1 MSENNEIQ
9 LSSISHADSYE
20 AIGEFWD
27 THSSADYWDQGYD
40 VEFEIRVPR
49 RHSVNIEAEAFERI
63 ATEARH
69 RGITAETLIN
79 LWIAERLRSLPAMPG
94 KPAALEG
101 VRPGVEV
108 AEKQLAE
115 EGEAY
120 SLEQAQA

>member
-49 RHSVNIEAEAFERI
+49 RHSVNIEAEAFERV
-63 ATEARH
+63 ASEARH
-69 RGITAETLIN
+69 RGITSETLIN
-79 LWIAERLRSLPAMPG
+79 LWIAERLRSLPAAPV
-94 KPAALEG
+94 KPAVPEK
-101 VRPGVEV
+101 VRSGVEA
-108 AEKQLAE
+108 AEMQLAE

-120 SLEQAQA
+120 LLERGQE